1 MIFFFGDLKIQ
12 NLIVLY
18 KKNIIIIN
26 MFFSN
31 IIPNIKGYKIISKK
45 KFYTTKKL
53 KYIKCVS
60 FWDSFSM
67 DILLLDFMDI
77 NILVLVI
84 ISKT

>member
-1 MIFFFGDLKIQ
+1 MIFFFWRFKDTEFNSFIQ
-12 NLIVLY
+12 
-18 KKNIIIIN
+18 KNIIIIN

-45 KFYTTKKL
+45 NFYTTKKL